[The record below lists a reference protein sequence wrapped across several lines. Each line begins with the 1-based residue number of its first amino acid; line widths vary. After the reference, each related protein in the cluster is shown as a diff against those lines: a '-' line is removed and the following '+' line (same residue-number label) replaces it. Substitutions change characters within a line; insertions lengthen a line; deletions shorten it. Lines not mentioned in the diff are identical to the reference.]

1 MENIAKVWIG
11 VDISKRTLD
20 ISFYPLNKC
29 LKISNAEDAI
39 EEFVK
44 NLSQSDVKQIA
55 CEATGGYEKLLA
67 KILKKYGYS
76 LWVVDPRR
84 IKGHIIA
91 TGCKS
96 KNDKI
101 DAQKIAEFAAK
112 NSPNYNAM
120 QKTENQDRLHALNNR
135 KNDLTKILAAEKTRL
150 KDPSHEAC
158 KESIRHIMLI
168 LKNEIKSIE
177 LQIKNVIQGDEKLN
191 QKAMILE
198 SIPGIGYASAAL
210 LLSSVPEL
218 GFLNNK
224 QISALIGF
232 CPYDRS
238 SGSYV
243 GKKFIRGGRM
253 MPRNM
258 LYMCALTTIKYH
270 LPLKQFY
277 DRLIAANKPFKVAL
291 IAVIHK
297 LIIIANSLL
306 KKGEMCQKFS

>member
-1 MENIAKVWIG
+1 MKNITKACIG
-11 VDISKRTLD
+11 VDISKKTLD
-20 ISFYPLNKC
+20 ICVNPMNKFF
-29 LKISNAEDAI
+29 KIANAEDAI
-39 EEFVK
+39 EVFVK
-44 NLSQSDVKQIA
+44 ELQQFDVKQIV

-67 KILKKYGYS
+67 KTLKKHGYT
-76 LWVVDPRR
+76 LWIVDPRR
-84 IKGHIIA
+84 IKGHIVA

-112 NSPNYNAM
+112 NSPDYVAM
-120 QKTENQDRLHALNNR
+120 YKTENQELLHSLNNR
-135 KNDLTKILAAEKTRL
+135 KNDLTKILAAEKTRF
-150 KDPSHEAC
+150 KDPSNEAC
-158 KESIRHIMLI
+158 RSSIKNIMQV

-177 LQIKNVIQGDEKLN
+177 LQIKDVIQQDETLN
-191 QKAMILE
+191 TKALVLE

-218 GFLNNK
+218 GILNNK
-224 QISALIGF
+224 QISALIGV

-243 GKKFIRGGRM
+243 GKKFIKGGRM
-253 MPRNM
+253 IPRNM

-277 DRLIAANKPFKVAL
+277 NRLIANKKPFSTQAHAMGYAQSK
-291 IAVIHK
+291 
-297 LIIIANSLL
+297 SSR
-306 KKGEMCQKFS
+306 C